1 MYPTLSEPPRFQAL
15 RFFRDNF
22 PGYQNVQPLSNV
34 TLPSFTAMVVSE
46 IATAKAIPF
55 DLALLGFLPSIAAA
69 DCGHSRVVLSDGST
83 NSLSLFI
90 AVGADSGIGKSRAL
104 EDSLKIFSDW
114 EHSAHEVI
122 TTENQNRNFANSLI
136 DERIK
141 VLGKKYAKTGEQT
154 VLEEIYRLKN
164 QKVAEHSIP
173 HLLLSD
179 ATEAALSQHLIDH
192 GIAIRLESDG
202 VLLPKKAM
210 RLMTKSWSGERI
222 SRHRMTAPSGVIE
235 DPFVV
240 DLVMTQPEFFRDV
253 INTPDF
259 LESGLMARTL
269 PYYYQDMWCPRVH
282 PRPMDEN
289 TLGKLREKLL
299 SLLNASNF
307 CKQNPSGHRTIPV
320 SKDAEDLLRENC
332 QNWTAQA
339 KSASP
344 LYRVREFVARMPQ
357 HALRLAGCLYLAEYP
372 VNYEY
377 PIPAPLM
384 QTALHMTEVFL
395 SHVLRWT
402 IKDYGD
408 VHVECCRAIMQF
420 ILEKNFSNV
429 SETVLKQALR
439 HRFKAADVS
448 IAIYY
453 LVSQNY
459 LYESLPEFTGT
470 GKRGRPAGRTLFNP
484 YYDQTGC
491 SF

>member
-1 MYPTLSEPPRFQAL
+1 M
-15 RFFRDNF
+15 
-22 PGYQNVQPLSNV
+22 
-34 TLPSFTAMVVSE
+34 
-46 IATAKAIPF
+46 
-55 DLALLGFLPSIAAA
+55 
-69 DCGHSRVVLSDGST
+69 
-83 NSLSLFI
+83 SLFI

-114 EHSAHEVI
+114 EHSAYEAI
-122 TTENQNRNFANSLI
+122 TAENQNRNLANSLI

-141 VLGKKYAKTGEQT
+141 LLGKKYSKTGEQT

-240 DLVMTQPEFFRDV
+240 DLVMTQPEFFRDL

-269 PYYYQDMWCPRVH
+269 PYCYQDMWCPRVH

-344 LYRVREFVARMPQ
+344 LY
-357 HALRLAGCLYLAEYP
+357 
-372 VNYEY
+372 
-377 PIPAPLM
+377 IPALWMKIPL
-384 QTALHMTEVFL
+384 ANCAK
-395 SHVLRWT
+395 S
-402 IKDYGD
+402 
-408 VHVECCRAIMQF
+408 
-420 ILEKNFSNV
+420 S
-429 SETVLKQALR
+429 
-439 HRFKAADVS
+439 
-448 IAIYY
+448 
-453 LVSQNY
+453 
-459 LYESLPEFTGT
+459 
-470 GKRGRPAGRTLFNP
+470 
-484 YYDQTGC
+484 
-491 SF
+491 